1 MINKRVL
8 GLDLGSRTLGIAL
21 SDSLGMIASG
31 LETYKFKDNDYG
43 SALRRVREICQ
54 DKQVG
59 LIVLGLPKHM
69 NNDVG
74 DKANISIKFKSMIE
88 NEIGIKVVLLD
99 ERWSTTLAEKR
110 LISANV
116 SRKKR
121 KEIID
126 KMAAVVILQDYL
138 DSTGG

>member
-1 MINKRVL
+1 MEKL
-8 GLDLGSRTLGIAL
+8 AG
-21 SDSLGMIASG
+21 
-31 LETYKFKDNDYG
+31 E
-43 SALRRVREICQ
+43 
-54 DKQVG
+54 
-59 LIVLGLPKHM
+59 
-69 NNDVG
+69 
-74 DKANISIKFKSMIE
+74 NISIEYKSMIE
-88 NEIGIKVVLLD
+88 NEIGIEVVLRD